1 MIDAVT
7 DLFILRELPTFIG
20 SDNGTEFVAQAL
32 DTETYIVANGAYLEP
47 VSPCENRY
55 RGASMVGSKQIRSFE
70 TCFKTPVSLDLFEAS
85 LGPQQT
91 W

>member
-7 DLFILRELPTFIG
+7 DLFIFRELPTFIG
-20 SDNGTEFVAQAL
+20 SYNSPELVAQAL
-32 DTETYIVANGAYLEP
+32 DTKTNVEANGAYLEP

-55 RGASMVGSKQIRSFE
+55 RGASMVGSKQIRNFE
-70 TCFKTPVSLDLFEAS
+70 TCFKTPMSLDLFEAS